1 MMRRS
6 RFFLN
11 SFLRFAAAAGFPG
24 FTAASGAAF
33 FCCSFA
39 TIHSISFDAESEK
52 TRQAGAQHAAPCEQT
67 C

>member
-24 FTAASGAAF
+24 VTAASGAAF

-52 TRQAGAQHAAPCEQT
+52 LAKLGRSMLRPYMQT